1 VTETLPG
8 VTTLYHC
15 PMPGCTWEHAEPPPG
30 LAEDARTLA
39 DVFGTGVF
47 ASIAIAQRLE
57 KTEAVLRDHLGS
69 HKLEE
74 WVKALTEAN
83 EKLTAIRSAIPSV
96 LRVAQDFAGSMA
108 RILGEEQA
116 GE

>member
-1 VTETLPG
+1 MPDTLPG
-8 VTTLYHC
+8 GTTTLYYC
-15 PMPGCTWEHAEPPPG
+15 PMPGCRWEHAEPPPG

-47 ASIAIAQRLE
+47 ASIAVAERLE

-74 WVKALTEAN
+74 WVKALTQAN
-83 EKLTAIRSAIPSV
+83 ERLAAVRSAMTSTLPV
-96 LRVAQDFAGSMA
+96 LRAFASGMA
-108 RILGEEQA
+108 KILSEEQ
-116 GE
+116 